1 MKALRAAWLVCA
13 ALALA
18 PRVAPAVNG
27 DTTPVPPPDK
37 QTQKVLDAMRDS
49 STEGHPD
56 LDGQFKGILHYEKG
70 DFTEAM
76 KHFLVGARYADKVS
90 QLSIG
95 LLYLNGQ
102 GVAKDPVTA
111 CAWIA
116 LSAERNYPQFVATRD
131 RVCSS
136 LDAQQ
141 HEQANAMLA
150 QLAVVY
156 GDAVAKPRMVA
167 QFQQAK
173 LQMTGSHTGFE
184 GDLVVETLGQF
195 AGNLTGSSWR
205 AAGLDSGEPQPRCG
219 LGAVEGGLITGC
231 GDFWASDRWNAR
243 EYFKDT
249 DRLWRG
255 TVKVGPLQNVSRDPA
270 PATPPSTGAQQ
281 GNPQP

>member
-1 MKALRAAWLVCA
+1 MKALRDVRLFCA
-13 ALALA
+13 AMALA
-18 PRVAPAVNG
+18 SNVAWAIDGDETPA
-27 DTTPVPPPDK
+27 PPPDR

-70 DFTEAM
+70 DYAGAM
-76 KHFLVGARYADKVS
+76 KYFLVGARYADKVS

-102 GVAKDPVTA
+102 GVAKDATTA

-131 RVCSS
+131 RVCTA

-141 HEQANAMLA
+141 RQQASAMLV
-150 QLAVVY
+150 QLTAVY

-167 QFQQAK
+167 QLQQAK

-184 GDLVVETLGQF
+184 ANLAVVTLGQF
-195 AGNLTGSSWR
+195 SGNLTGPGFS
-205 AAGLDSGEPQPRCG
+205 AAGLDPGDPLPRCG
-219 LGAVEGGLITGC
+219 LGTVEGSLITGC
-231 GDFWASDRWNAR
+231 GDFWASSRWNAAT
-243 EYFKDT
+243 YFKAT
-249 DRLWRG
+249 DNLWRG
-255 TVKVGPLQNVSRDPA
+255 TVKVGPLQSVSKDSA
-270 PATPPSTGAQQ
+270 SPPPMAGQKQQ
-281 GNPQP
+281 GTQP